1 MRATGFSVIAVLC
14 YPQQIKFI
22 IIIIIIIIIMVFFI
36 SASHEV
42 ASPWK

>member
-22 IIIIIIIIIMVFFI
+22 IIIIIIIIMVFFI